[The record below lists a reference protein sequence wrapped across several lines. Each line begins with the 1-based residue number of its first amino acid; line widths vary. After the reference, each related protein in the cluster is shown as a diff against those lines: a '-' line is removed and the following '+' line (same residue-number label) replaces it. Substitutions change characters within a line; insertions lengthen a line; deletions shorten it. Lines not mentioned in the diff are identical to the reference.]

1 MFKAVATVKART
13 LAKVDVID
21 ALTHATANLA
31 ADRASDQA
39 AKGCAQEGAKETAN
53 GASDDA
59 DGSSCTCALH
69 GTGNASD
76 RADGC
81 SCRAAYLLGGLM
93 SLDMERAAMRACSG
107 GSGHGSLLTD
117 GQKKSAREQTRL
129 RALGGSQQGRGT
141 ALGAGDALLQADRFG
156 KEAIALQGITSGI
169 YR

>member
-1 MFKAVATVKART
+1 MGGFSRHKKAPVNTHGADGKRRVKDGGSVFKAVATVKART

-39 AKGCAQEGAKETAN
+39 AKGCAQEGAKEAAN

-59 DGSSCTCALH
+59 DGSSRAGPLH
-69 GTGNASD
+69 GTGNAGD

-129 RALGGSQQGRGT
+129 RALGGSQQG
-141 ALGAGDALLQADRFG
+141 
-156 KEAIALQGITSGI
+156 S
-169 YR
+169 